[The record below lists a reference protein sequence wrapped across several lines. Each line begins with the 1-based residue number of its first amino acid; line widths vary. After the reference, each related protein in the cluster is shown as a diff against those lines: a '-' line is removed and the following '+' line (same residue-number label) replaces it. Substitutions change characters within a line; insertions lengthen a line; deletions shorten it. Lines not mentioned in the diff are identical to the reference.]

1 MKFKEGDVVR
11 FICDDE
17 SKPFIIEEIR
27 DGRYFNRNGFY
38 IEEENE
44 NEYEVIGNSKDYDNF
59 IKIRKEFYSI
69 IQSMESSVYRL
80 KTMLSLD
87 PFNEED
93 IKEFKEMYKLAL
105 NKIDLFKARLENIK
119 EDFKKLEK

>member
-17 SKPFIIEEIR
+17 FKPFIIEEIR

-105 NKIDLFKARLENIK
+105 NKIDLFKSRLENIK

>member
-80 KTMLSLD
+80 KTMMSLD

-105 NKIDLFKARLENIK
+105 NKIDLFKSRLENIK

>member
-105 NKIDLFKARLENIK
+105 NKIDLFKSRLENIK

>member
-1 MKFKEGDVVR
+1 MNKVIFLDV
-11 FICDDE
+11 DDE

-105 NKIDLFKARLENIK
+105 NKIDLFNSRLENIK

>member
-11 FICDDE
+11 LICDVE
-17 SKPFIIEEIR
+17 SKPFIIGQIWE
-27 DGRYFNRNGFY
+27 DRYYNKNGFY
-38 IEEENE
+38 IEKEREDDF
-44 NEYEVIGNSKDYDNF
+44 EVIGNSKDYDNF

-105 NKIDLFKARLENIK
+105 NKIDLFKSRLENIK

>member
-17 SKPFIIEEIR
+17 SKQFIIEEIR
-27 DGRYFNRNGFY
+27 DGRYYNKNGFY

-105 NKIDLFKARLENIK
+105 NKIDLFKSRLENIK

>member
-105 NKIDLFKARLENIK
+105 NKIDLFKSRLENIK
-119 EDFKKLEK
+119 EDFEKLEK

>member
-27 DGRYFNRNGFY
+27 DVRYFNRNGFY

-105 NKIDLFKARLENIK
+105 NKIDLFKSRLENIK

>member
-59 IKIRKEFYSI
+59 VKIRKEFYSI

-105 NKIDLFKARLENIK
+105 NKIDLFKSRLENIK

>member
-1 MKFKEGDVVR
+1 
-11 FICDDE
+11 
-17 SKPFIIEEIR
+17 
-27 DGRYFNRNGFY
+27 
-38 IEEENE
+38 
-44 NEYEVIGNSKDYDNF
+44 
-59 IKIRKEFYSI
+59 
-69 IQSMESSVYRL
+69 MESSVYRL

-105 NKIDLFKARLENIK
+105 NKIDLFKSRLENIK

>member
-44 NEYEVIGNSKDYDNF
+44 NEYEVIGNSKDYNNF

-105 NKIDLFKARLENIK
+105 NKIDLFKSRLENIK

>member
-59 IKIRKEFYSI
+59 IKIRKDFYSI

-105 NKIDLFKARLENIK
+105 NKIDLFKSRLENIK

>member
-105 NKIDLFKARLENIK
+105 NKIDLFKSRLENIK
-119 EDFKKLEK
+119 EDFKRLEK

>member
-1 MKFKEGDVVR
+1 MKFKEGDVIR

-27 DGRYFNRNGFY
+27 DGRYFNRKGFY

-105 NKIDLFKARLENIK
+105 NKIDLFKSRLENIK

>member
-27 DGRYFNRNGFY
+27 DGRYFNRKGFY

-105 NKIDLFKARLENIK
+105 NKIDLFKSRLENIK

>member
-44 NEYEVIGNSKDYDNF
+44 NKYEVIGNSKDYDNF

-105 NKIDLFKARLENIK
+105 NKIDLFKSRLENIK

>member
-69 IQSMESSVYRL
+69 IQLMESSVYRL

-105 NKIDLFKARLENIK
+105 NKIDLFKSRLENIK